1 MKAFI
6 TPEYIFTPG
15 GAGVG
20 TVDLIG
26 IDDFNIK
33 RLVAVINQTSGSII
47 YSTADPALDYTS
59 VSGTTITLGFD
70 TSTMSS
76 NDTLQVIYDN
86 KDAIQTDE
94 LIQATEALRMAVQAL
109 TRSGIGQS
117 LPDGSGRLRILLDAI
132 TASLTLATVTTVTTV
147 STVSNQT
154 NIGGFSA
161 TPQTPSLMNGGADS
175 LRRNISV
182 T

>member
-1 MKAFI
+1 MCLRF
-6 TPEYIFTPG
+6 
-15 GAGVG
+15 
-20 TVDLIG
+20 L
-26 IDDFNIK
+26 
-33 RLVAVINQTSGSII
+33 L
-47 YSTADPALDYTS
+47 L
-59 VSGTTITLGFD
+59 
-70 TSTMSS
+70 
-76 NDTLQVIYDN
+76 
-86 KDAIQTDE
+86 
-94 LIQATEALRMAVQAL
+94 ALRIAVQAL

-161 TPQTPSLMNGGADS
+161 APQTPSLMNGGADS